1 MAHICGREREE
12 GRMRR
17 AIGGWAVLAACG
29 LLVSGCGGFSGSGAG
44 FGGFGAART
53 LIVPADSYTQQRLTG
68 AAEAVPPL
76 EVDTS
81 VAWPRDTLERASI
94 FETEEER
101 RARERQVQ
109 RPRGSATPAPS
120 PRAERQDPADIVD
133 RVPPRAVAVPEP
145 NRRGQAIPGAP
156 AGTVTTGG
164 TDRTG
169 TFGGP
174 AGSGTTV
181 RDGGTMTL
189 MGADGQIRTVPAPR

>member
-1 MAHICGREREE
+1 
-12 GRMRR
+12 MRR
-17 AIGGWAVLAACG
+17 SIGGGAVLVAWSI
-29 LLVSGCGGFSGSGAG
+29 LVSGCGGFSGSGAG

-53 LIVPADSYTQQRLTG
+53 PLVPAGSYTQQRLTG

-76 EVDTS
+76 EADTS
-81 VAWPRDTLERASI
+81 VAWPRQTLERASI
-94 FETEEER
+94 FETEEDR
-101 RARERQVQ
+101 RARERHLP
-109 RPRGSATPAPS
+109 RPRGSAAPASS
-120 PRAERQDPADIVD
+120 PQAERQDPAEIVD
-133 RVPPRAVAVPEP
+133 RVPPRAVAVPQPE
-145 NRRGQAIPGAP
+145 RRGQAIPGAP

>member
-1 MAHICGREREE
+1 
-12 GRMRR
+12 MRR
-17 AIGGWAVLAACG
+17 TIGGWAALAACG
-29 LLVSGCGGFSGSGAG
+29 LLVSGCGGFAGSGVG
-44 FGGFGAART
+44 FGGFGAARAPA
-53 LIVPADSYTQQRLTG
+53 VPADSYTQQRMTG
-68 AAEAVPPL
+68 ATEAVPPL

-81 VAWPRDTLERASI
+81 VGWPRDTLERASI

-101 RARERQVQ
+101 RARERPVP
-109 RPRGSATPAPS
+109 RPRGSAAPAPS
-120 PRAERQDPADIVD
+120 PQVQRQDPADLVD

-145 NRRGQAIPGAP
+145 DRRGQAIPGAP

-164 TDRTG
+164 GDRTG